1 MPPKKRGGR
10 GSTHVA
16 ATPSSTAT
24 PTRDEDAMDID
35 TPVPAGTPTPAA
47 PAQPQFDPED
57 PWTDDQLA
65 SLFKAVVRWKPVGR
79 LSPRIR
85 LTSPTSSQLTKTA
98 SPRNA
103 QALPNTCY

>member
-1 MPPKKRGGR
+1 
-10 GSTHVA
+10 
-16 ATPSSTAT
+16 
-24 PTRDEDAMDID
+24 MDID
-35 TPVPAGTPTPAA
+35 TPVAAGTPTPAA

-79 LSPRIR
+79 FSSRIR
-85 LTSPTSSQLTKTA
+85 LASRMSYRLTKA
-98 SPRNA
+98 AYRRDA